1 MGSSISGLFD
11 LLVGKMSYLSQK
23 QAVIAE
29 NVANVDT
36 PGYKQLE
43 LKPFS
48 FNTALKQAAS
58 GMMTTDSRHI
68 IPASMA
74 GTNAQ
79 TIKSKDTDVLPS
91 GNSVDIEQQ
100 MAEVSKTSI
109 DYQTMTGIY
118 RKMTGLFKIALKGSS
133 GSA

>member
-1 MGSSISGLFD
+1 MSSNISGLFD
-11 LLVGKMSYLSQK
+11 LLTQKMSYLNQK

-36 PGYKQLE
+36 PNYKQLE
-43 LKPFS
+43 LKQFS
-48 FNTALKQAAS
+48 FGTALKQAAS
-58 GMMTTDSRHI
+58 SMTTTDPRHI

-79 TIKSKDTDVLPS
+79 TVKSKDTEILPS
-91 GNSVDIEQQ
+91 GNTVDIEQQ

-118 RKMTGLFKIALKGSS
+118 RKMTGLFRIAIKGS
-133 GSA
+133 GT

>member
-1 MGSSISGLFD
+1 MSSSISGLFD
-11 LLVGKMSYLSQK
+11 ILTKKMSYLNQK

-36 PGYKQLE
+36 PGYKQLS
-43 LKPFS
+43 LKAFT
-48 FNTALKQAAS
+48 FGDALKQVGAS
-58 GMMTTDSRHI
+58 MSVTNPRHI

-79 TIKSKDTDVLPS
+79 TFESKDTEVAPS

-100 MAEVSKTSI
+100 MAEVSKTSM
-109 DYQTMTGIY
+109 DYQTMTAIY
-118 RKMTGLFKIALKGSS
+118 KKMTGLFKIAIKGSNS
-133 GSA
+133 

>member
-1 MGSSISGLFD
+1 MSSSISGLFD
-11 LLVGKMSYLSQK
+11 LLTKKMSYLNQK

-36 PGYKQLE
+36 PGYKQL
-43 LKPFS
+43 
-48 FNTALKQAAS
+48 ALKQFTFGDTLKQVGAS
-58 GMMTTDSRHI
+58 MSVTNTRHI

-79 TIKSKDTDVLPS
+79 TFESKDTDVMPS
-91 GNSVDIEQQ
+91 GNTVDIEQQ

-109 DYQTMTGIY
+109 DYQTMTAIY
-118 RKMTGLFKIALKGSS
+118 KKMTGLFKIAVKGSS
-133 GSA
+133 S